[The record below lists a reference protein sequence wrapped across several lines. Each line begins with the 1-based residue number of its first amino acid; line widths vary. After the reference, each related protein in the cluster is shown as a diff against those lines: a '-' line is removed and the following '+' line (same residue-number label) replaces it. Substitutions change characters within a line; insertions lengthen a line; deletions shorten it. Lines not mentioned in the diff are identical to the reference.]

1 MLRPKL
7 TSLPGHIQ
15 SIYVQNL
22 LKLYCKVLRRLE
34 DEKDEDSLAQV
45 HTTLQEKLPIFVQSG
60 DLEVQERVGG
70 FVFCWDEE
78 LMNECSGLL
87 TTTGVPKTSKNQKVR
102 SFSSA
107 FMG

>member
-22 LKLYCKVLRRLE
+22 LKLYCKVVRRLE
-34 DEKDEDSLAQV
+34 DENDADAIQQV

-60 DLEVQERVGG
+60 DLEVQERVGAG
-70 FVFCWDEE
+70 ICGEMEAQERVGACMCADW
-78 LMNECSGLL
+78 GP
-87 TTTGVPKTSKNQKVR
+87 GGP
-102 SFSSA
+102 
-107 FMG
+107 G